1 VLVFFF
7 SLFDI
12 SQLIQASQIRNAKP
26 LLIGNLNSFTILNT
40 VRRKEDRCEGDDDKR
55 ANKIRL
61 DLKRA
66 RRDTIKTLKD
76 AEDDVGHAGMKD
88 DHSCREKLQ

>member
-1 VLVFFF
+1 
-7 SLFDI
+7 
-12 SQLIQASQIRNAKP
+12 
-26 LLIGNLNSFTILNT
+26 LLIEKLNSFTILNI
-40 VRRKEDRCEGDDDKR
+40 VRRKEDRCEGGDDKY

-61 DLKRA
+61 DSKRA

-76 AEDDVGHAGMKD
+76 AEDDVGHVGMED